1 MGSSFSD
8 LSDASVSQS
17 AMEEAYLSTLQ
28 AGGGGG
34 GLGSRI
40 SFLGRAMGGG
50 GGGGGSRYFNSNPSS
65 SQHPQ

>member
-1 MGSSFSD
+1 M
-8 LSDASVSQS
+8 LMEPIDASVSQS

-34 GLGSRI
+34 LGSRI

-50 GGGGGSRYFNSNPSS
+50 GGSGSRYFNSNP
-65 SQHPQ
+65 Q